1 MGGNLKSNIILEKL
15 SKTHIA
21 HRRYLPI
28 QAEIKIP
35 HAGNYKTGHLDGEGG
50 RRKEHSN

>member
-1 MGGNLKSNIILEKL
+1 MGDNLKPNIILEKL

-21 HRRYLPI
+21 HRRYLSI

-35 HAGNYKTGHLDGEGG
+35 HVGMPHGHLDGEGG